1 MHACCAIVLPA
12 LTCNSVMYVLVTFV
26 TFIVGY
32 SLGFC
37 ELLMLPRPA
46 ACRLATERGRGE
58 EKNAGCNFPFTTG
71 ITDTKIP
78 TNELYIYIVP
88 FFCERVSVNLLYC
101 DIYGNYSRS

>member
-37 ELLMLPRPA
+37 ELLMLPRPT
-46 ACRLATERGRGE
+46 ACRLTTERGE

-78 TNELYIYIVP
+78 TNELYILY
-88 FFCERVSVNLLYC
+88 FFRERVSVNLLYC
-101 DIYGNYSRS
+101 DIYGNYSGS